1 MTLSEMSGAS
11 FSICGKYRH
20 LLWRR
25 WDDGLPRLNM
35 IMLNPSIAGTIKSDP
50 TVSRQVERAK
60 RLKCGSLYVTNA
72 FDLVATDPKD
82 MKAHARPTSEIN
94 DLTIQLTAE
103 ACLASG
109 GMVIAA
115 WGPHAKHRDRH
126 NDLLKIMAG
135 VPLHALVVTKDG
147 FPGHPLYIPY
157 DRVPVR
163 WP

>member
-11 FSICGKYRH
+11 FSQDRKYRS

-25 WDDGLPRLNM
+25 WEKSMPKLNL
-35 IMLNPSIAGTIKSDP
+35 IMLNPSKAGAVESDP
-50 TVSRQVERAK
+50 TVTRQIERAK
-60 RLKCGSLYVTNA
+60 RLGCGSLYVTNA

-82 MKAHARPTSEIN
+82 MKANAEPTREIN
-94 DLTIQLTAE
+94 DLAIQLTAE
-103 ACLASG
+103 GCLASG

-126 NDLLKIMAG
+126 NELLKILAG

-157 DRVPVR
+157 DRAPVR